1 MLNLTKLEKE
11 KILKYLYKNYQ
22 NINFDNIDK
31 DDFFKKNTG
40 LNFFEKEELL
50 LAVSSLV
57 FEDLDKN
64 FLKETKSNIN
74 KITKTNDKISFLL
87 NKRFQLEARNK
98 NLIKKI
104 FIHLIRN
111 NNSNKVLNYIYSV
124 ADIIWKIS
132 SDRSVDFNY
141 YTKRLILS
149 SVYLKILILIF
160 YRDNLTNK
168 DIELEIQKSLEH
180 IKLVSQFKI
189 KFNFLK
195 NVKEFFSLFLFKK
208 LVAVFKLF

>member
-11 KILKYLYKNYQ
+11 KILKYFYKNYQ

-31 DDFFKKNTG
+31 DDFFKKNTR

-104 FIHLIRN
+104 FIHLIKN

-160 YRDNLTNK
+160 YRDNLTEK

-195 NVKEFFSLFLFKK
+195 NVKEFFSLFSMQKAGRGF
-208 LVAVFKLF
+208 

>member
-31 DDFFKKNTG
+31 DDFFKKNTR

-104 FIHLIRN
+104 FIHLIKN

-160 YRDNLTNK
+160 YRDNLTDK
-168 DIELEIQKSLEH
+168 DIEVEIQKSLEH

-195 NVKEFFSLFLFKK
+195 NVKEFFSLFSIQKAGRGF
-208 LVAVFKLF
+208 

>member
-31 DDFFKKNTG
+31 DDFFKKNTR

-160 YRDNLTNK
+160 YRDNLTEK

-195 NVKEFFSLFLFKK
+195 NVKEFFSLFSIQKAGRGF
-208 LVAVFKLF
+208 

>member
-11 KILKYLYKNYQ
+11 KILKYFYKNYQ

-31 DDFFKKNTG
+31 DDFFKKNTR

-50 LAVSSLV
+50 LAVSSIV

-160 YRDNLTNK
+160 YRDNLTEK

-195 NVKEFFSLFLFKK
+195 NVKEFFSLFSIQKAGRGF
-208 LVAVFKLF
+208 

>member
-11 KILKYLYKNYQ
+11 KILKYFYKNYQ

-31 DDFFKKNTG
+31 DDFFKKNTR

-104 FIHLIRN
+104 FIHLIKN
-111 NNSNKVLNYIYSV
+111 NNSNKLLNYIYSV

-160 YRDNLTNK
+160 YRDNLTDK
-168 DIELEIQKSLEH
+168 DIEVEIQKSLEH

-195 NVKEFFSLFLFKK
+195 NVKEFFSLFSIQKAGRGF
-208 LVAVFKLF
+208 

>member
-104 FIHLIRN
+104 FIHLIKN

-160 YRDNLTNK
+160 YRDNLTEK

-180 IKLVSQFKI
+180 IKLLSQFKI

-195 NVKEFFSLFLFKK
+195 NVKEFFSFFSIQK
-208 LVAVFKLF
+208 AGRGF

>member
-104 FIHLIRN
+104 FIHLIKN

-160 YRDNLTNK
+160 YRDNLTDK

-195 NVKEFFSLFLFKK
+195 NVKEFFSLFSIQKAGRGF
-208 LVAVFKLF
+208 

>member
-11 KILKYLYKNYQ
+11 KILKYFYKNYQ

-31 DDFFKKNTG
+31 DDFFKKNSR

-160 YRDNLTNK
+160 YRDNLTEK

-195 NVKEFFSLFLFKK
+195 NVKEFFSLFSIQKAGRGF
-208 LVAVFKLF
+208 

>member
-11 KILKYLYKNYQ
+11 KILKYFYKNYQ

-160 YRDNLTNK
+160 YRDNLTDK

-195 NVKEFFSLFLFKK
+195 NVKEFFSFFSIQK
-208 LVAVFKLF
+208 AGRGF

>member
-11 KILKYLYKNYQ
+11 KILKYFYKNYQ

-31 DDFFKKNTG
+31 DDFFKKNTR

-87 NKRFQLEARNK
+87 NKRFQLEARNN

-160 YRDNLTNK
+160 YRDNLTEK

-195 NVKEFFSLFLFKK
+195 NVKEFFSLFSIQKAGRGF
-208 LVAVFKLF
+208 

>member
-11 KILKYLYKNYQ
+11 KILKYFYKNYQ

-40 LNFFEKEELL
+40 INFFEKEELL

-87 NKRFQLEARNK
+87 NKRFQLEARNN

-104 FIHLIRN
+104 FIHLIKN
-111 NNSNKVLNYIYSV
+111 NNSNKLLNYIYSV

-160 YRDNLTNK
+160 YRDNLTDK
-168 DIELEIQKSLEH
+168 DIEVEIQKSLEH

-195 NVKEFFSLFLFKK
+195 NVKEFFSLFSIQKAGRGF
-208 LVAVFKLF
+208 

>member
-11 KILKYLYKNYQ
+11 KILKYFYKNYQ

-40 LNFFEKEELL
+40 LNFFKKEELL

-87 NKRFQLEARNK
+87 NKRFQLEARNN

-104 FIHLIRN
+104 FIHLIKN
-111 NNSNKVLNYIYSV
+111 NNSNKLLNYIYSV

-160 YRDNLTNK
+160 YRDNLTDK
-168 DIELEIQKSLEH
+168 DIEVEIQKSLEH

-195 NVKEFFSLFLFKK
+195 NVKEFFSLFSIQKAGRGF
-208 LVAVFKLF
+208 

>member
-11 KILKYLYKNYQ
+11 KILKYFYKNYQ
-22 NINFDNIDK
+22 NINFDNIVK

-50 LAVSSLV
+50 LVVSSLV

-104 FIHLIRN
+104 FIHLIKN
-111 NNSNKVLNYIYSV
+111 NNSNKVLNYIYSL

-160 YRDNLTNK
+160 YRDNLTDK
-168 DIELEIQKSLEH
+168 DIEVEIQKSLEH

-195 NVKEFFSLFLFKK
+195 NVKEFFSLFSMQKAGRGF
-208 LVAVFKLF
+208 

>member
-11 KILKYLYKNYQ
+11 KILKYFYKNYQ

-31 DDFFKKNTG
+31 DDFFKKNTR

-57 FEDLDKN
+57 FEDLGKN

-160 YRDNLTNK
+160 YRDNLTDK
-168 DIELEIQKSLEH
+168 DIEVEIQKSLEH

-195 NVKEFFSLFLFKK
+195 NVKEFFSLFSIQKAGRGF
-208 LVAVFKLF
+208 

>member
-11 KILKYLYKNYQ
+11 KILKYFYKNYQ

-50 LAVSSLV
+50 LAVSGLV

-87 NKRFQLEARNK
+87 NKRFQLEARNN

-104 FIHLIRN
+104 FIHLIKN

-160 YRDNLTNK
+160 YRDNLTDK
-168 DIELEIQKSLEH
+168 DIEVEIQKSLEH

-189 KFNFLK
+189 KINFLK
-195 NVKEFFSLFLFKK
+195 NVKKFFSLFSIQKAGRGF
-208 LVAVFKLF
+208 

>member
-11 KILKYLYKNYQ
+11 KILKYFYKNYQ

-31 DDFFKKNTG
+31 DDFFKKNTR

-160 YRDNLTNK
+160 YRDNLTEK
-168 DIELEIQKSLEH
+168 EIELEIQKSLEH

-195 NVKEFFSLFLFKK
+195 NVKEFFSPFSIQKAGRGF
-208 LVAVFKLF
+208 

>member
-1 MLNLTKLEKE
+1 MLNLNKLEKE
-11 KILKYLYKNYQ
+11 KILKYFYKNYQ
-22 NINFDNIDK
+22 NINFDNINK
-31 DDFFKKNTG
+31 DDFFQKNTG

-87 NKRFQLEARNK
+87 NKRFQLEKRNK

-104 FIHLIRN
+104 FIHLIKN
-111 NNSNKVLNYIYSV
+111 NNPNKVLNYIYSV

-132 SDRSVDFNY
+132 NDRSVDFNY

-160 YRDNLTNK
+160 YRDNLTDK
-168 DIELEIQKSLEH
+168 DIEVEIQKSLEH

-195 NVKEFFSLFLFKK
+195 NVKEFFSFFSMQK
-208 LVAVFKLF
+208 VGRGF

>member
-11 KILKYLYKNYQ
+11 KILKYFYKNYQ
-22 NINFDNIDK
+22 NINFDNVDK
-31 DDFFKKNTG
+31 DDFFKKNTR

-160 YRDNLTNK
+160 YKDNLTEK

-195 NVKEFFSLFLFKK
+195 NIKEFFSLFLIQKAGRGF
-208 LVAVFKLF
+208 

>member
-11 KILKYLYKNYQ
+11 EILKYFYKNYQ

-31 DDFFKKNTG
+31 DDFFKKNTR

-87 NKRFQLEARNK
+87 NKRFQLEARNN

-104 FIHLIRN
+104 FIHLIKN
-111 NNSNKVLNYIYSV
+111 NNSNKLLNYIYSV

-160 YRDNLTNK
+160 YRDNLTDK
-168 DIELEIQKSLEH
+168 DIEVEIQKSLEH

-195 NVKEFFSLFLFKK
+195 NVKEFFSLFSIQKAGRGF
-208 LVAVFKLF
+208 

>member
-11 KILKYLYKNYQ
+11 KILKYFYKNYQ

-31 DDFFKKNTG
+31 DDFFKKNTK

-160 YRDNLTNK
+160 YRDNLTEK

-195 NVKEFFSLFLFKK
+195 NVKEFFSLFSIQKAGRGF
-208 LVAVFKLF
+208 

>member
-11 KILKYLYKNYQ
+11 KILKYFYKNYQ

-87 NKRFQLEARNK
+87 NKRFQLEARNN

-104 FIHLIRN
+104 FIHLIKN
-111 NNSNKVLNYIYSV
+111 NNSNKLLNYIYSV

-160 YRDNLTNK
+160 YRDNLTDK
-168 DIELEIQKSLEH
+168 DIEVEIQKSLEH

-195 NVKEFFSLFLFKK
+195 NVKEFFSLFSIQKAGRGF
-208 LVAVFKLF
+208 

>member
-11 KILKYLYKNYQ
+11 KILKYFYKNYQ

-31 DDFFKKNTG
+31 DDFFKKNTR

-160 YRDNLTNK
+160 YRDNLTDK
-168 DIELEIQKSLEH
+168 DIEVEIQKSLEH

-189 KFNFLK
+189 KSNFLK
-195 NVKEFFSLFLFKK
+195 NVKEFFSLFSIQKAGRGF
-208 LVAVFKLF
+208 

>member
-11 KILKYLYKNYQ
+11 KILKYFYKNYQ
-22 NINFDNIDK
+22 NINFDDIDK

-104 FIHLIRN
+104 FIHLIKN
-111 NNSNKVLNYIYSV
+111 NNPNKVLNYIYSV

-141 YTKRLILS
+141 YSKRLILS

-160 YRDNLTNK
+160 YRDNLTDK
-168 DIELEIQKSLEH
+168 DIEVEIQKSLEH

-195 NVKEFFSLFLFKK
+195 NVKEFFSLFSIQKAGRGF
-208 LVAVFKLF
+208 